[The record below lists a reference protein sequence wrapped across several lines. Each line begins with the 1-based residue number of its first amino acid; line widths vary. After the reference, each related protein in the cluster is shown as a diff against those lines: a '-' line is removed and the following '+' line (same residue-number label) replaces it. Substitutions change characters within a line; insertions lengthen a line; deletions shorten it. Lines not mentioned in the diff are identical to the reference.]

1 MDPLEKYVLQFPLR
15 YLQGSVGKKRR
26 GVECR
31 RKEKEMNTVI
41 KKLIDIQSLDEATV
55 SAILNE
61 KLTNLDF
68 KKQKYLLKV

>member
-1 MDPLEKYVLQFPLR
+1 M
-15 YLQGSVGKKRR
+15 
-26 GVECR
+26 ECR